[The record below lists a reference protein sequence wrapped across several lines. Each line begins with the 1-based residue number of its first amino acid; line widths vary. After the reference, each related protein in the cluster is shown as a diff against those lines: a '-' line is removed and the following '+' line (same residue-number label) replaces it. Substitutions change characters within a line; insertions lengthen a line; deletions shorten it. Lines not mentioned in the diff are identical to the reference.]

1 MAFPRRVEAVLFDMD
16 GLLLDSEKPVR
27 ACTLAAALEI
37 GQPLSEEGFAALIGQ
52 PGAATRAA
60 LLEHFGSAERL
71 EIFFT
76 SYRARM
82 EVELERGL
90 PVMTGV
96 HEMLDHLQA
105 LNLPAAVCTSTNAAR
120 ARHHLERVGIWHRF
134 QTLVGGDE
142 VTRGKPA
149 PDPYLETARRL
160 TVDPAACVVLEDSH
174 NGIRTAHAAG
184 MMAVMVPDLL
194 PATEEI
200 RALCHHVVVDLH
212 QARGL
217 FRPAGLR

>member
-16 GLLLDSEKPVR
+16 GLLLDSERPVR

-37 GQPLSEEGFAALIGQ
+37 GQPLSDDGFAALIGQ

-71 EIFFT
+71 EVFFT
-76 SYRARM
+76 NYRARM
-82 EVELERGL
+82 EVELARGL
-90 PVMTGV
+90 PLMTGV
-96 HEMLDHLQA
+96 HEILDHLDA

-120 ARHHLERVGIWHRF
+120 ARHHLERVGIWSRF

-142 VTRGKPA
+142 VKRGKPA

-160 TVDPAACVVLEDSH
+160 TVNPAACVVLEDSH
-174 NGIRTAHAAG
+174 NGIRAAHAAG

-194 PATEEI
+194 PCTEEI

-212 QARGL
+212 QAREL
-217 FRPAGLR
+217 FHQARLR